1 MFCVWRRPPA
11 VGDTGHKLFPSPSP
25 HPLLPADPSDP
36 RRAPLTL
43 ASPDPGQGLTSL
55 KEVPWQK
62 SHSLDGKLLLRGL
75 WNSPFRRRNSLVDN
89 SFRGDEEPRFHFLP
103 LQRSEFPGLCFS
115 SSVEAALACFSLL
128 SETSRGLSKALL
140 QPRVLCATP
149 RRERS
154 SSLFPKTSCRSNNET
169 FYEKEDLK
177 LVFIK
182 CGLMEANR
190 KHPLEQ
196 WQPFKAPLQKR

>member
-25 HPLLPADPSDP
+25 CSLQTHQILV
-36 RRAPLTL
+36 RH
-43 ASPDPGQGLTSL
+43 PDPGRGLTSL

-75 WNSPFRRRNSLVDN
+75 WNSPFRGRHSLVDN

-103 LQRSEFPGLCFS
+103 PQRSEFPGLCFAAS
-115 SSVEAALACFSLL
+115 SIEAGLACFSPPL

-140 QPRVLCATP
+140 RPRVLCATP

-182 CGLMEANR
+182 CGLTEANR